1 MSVSIKDIAKAAGVS
16 HSTVSRALADSPLV
30 AEGTK
35 RRVRRLAKE
44 MGYSPSAIARGL
56 VTKRTYTVGLV
67 VTTIADPFVAEV
79 VGGIEETALDNGYSV
94 ILCDSNAEPQREIT
108 AVRTLREKR
117 VDGIIVTASRVGNLY
132 LPLLEEV
139 EVPIVLVN
147 NQQEGRYVY
156 SVATDNVHG
165 GEMAINHLLEL
176 GHRRI
181 GYIAVPEKTSSSLE
195 RLKGYKRAL
204 QAHKVEV
211 TDSLISSGNGWP
223 DGGERGMRQLLALS
237 SPPTA
242 VFCYN
247 DMTAVGAIAE
257 AKRMGFRV
265 PQDISVVGFDDIAF
279 AAYVDPPLTTIE
291 QRKYEMGQIA
301 MRMVLDILAGADAVS
316 DITLQG
322 RLVMRGSSGKPGLR
336 GMNISCG

>member
-30 AEGTK
+30 AEETK

-165 GEMAINHLLEL
+165 GEMATNHLLEL

-257 AKRMGFRV
+257 AKRIGFRV

-279 AAYVDPPLTTIE
+279 AAYLDPPLTTVA
-291 QRKYEMGQIA
+291 QRKYDMGQIA
-301 MRMVLDILAGADAVS
+301 MEMLLDILAGEDAVS
-316 DITLQG
+316 DVNLHG
-322 RLVMRGSSGKPGLR
+322 RLVVRRSSDMPR
-336 GMNISCG
+336 

>member
-30 AEGTK
+30 AEETK

-204 QAHKVEV
+204 QAHEIEV

-223 DGGERGMRQLLALS
+223 DGGESGMRQLLALS

-279 AAYVDPPLTTIE
+279 AAYLDPPLTTVA
-291 QRKYEMGQIA
+291 QRKYDMGQIA
-301 MRMVLDILAGADAVS
+301 MEMLLDILAGEDAVS
-316 DITLQG
+316 DINLHG
-322 RLVMRGSSGKPGLR
+322 RLVVRRSSDKPR
-336 GMNISCG
+336 

>member
-1 MSVSIKDIAKAAGVS
+1 MGVSIKDIAKAAGVS

-30 AEGTK
+30 AEETK
-35 RRVRRLAKE
+35 RRVRCLAKK

-56 VTKRTYTVGLV
+56 VTKRTQTVGLV
-67 VTTIADPFVAEV
+67 VTTIADPFVSEV
-79 VGGIEETALDNGYSV
+79 VRGIEETALDNGYSV

-139 EVPIVLVN
+139 EVPIVLIN
-147 NQQEGRYVY
+147 NQRAGRYVY

-165 GEMAINHLLEL
+165 GEMITNHLLEL

-181 GYIAVPEKTSSSLE
+181 GYITGPEGASSSLD
-195 RLKGYKRAL
+195 RLEGYKRAL
-204 QAHKVEV
+204 RAHRIKF
-211 TDSLISSGNGWP
+211 TDSVISSGNGCP

-237 SPPTA
+237 PPPTA

-247 DMTAVGAIAE
+247 DMTAVGAMAE
-257 AKRMGFRV
+257 ARRMGFRV
-265 PQDISVVGFDDIAF
+265 PQDFSVVGFDDIAF
-279 AAYVDPPLTTIE
+279 AAYVDPPLTTVE
-291 QRKYEMGQIA
+291 QRKYEMGQMA
-301 MRMVLDILAGADAVS
+301 MGMVLDILAGADTVP

-322 RLVMRGSSGKPGLR
+322 QLVVRGSSGQPGQ
-336 GMNISCG
+336 G

>member
-1 MSVSIKDIAKAAGVS
+1 MGVSIKDIAKAAGVS
-16 HSTVSRALADSPLV
+16 HSTVSRALADSSLV
-30 AEGTK
+30 AAETK
-35 RRVRRLAKE
+35 RRIRRLAKE

-56 VTKRTYTVGLV
+56 VTKRTNTVGLV
-67 VTTIADPFVAEV
+67 VTTIADPFVSEV
-79 VGGIEETALDNGYSV
+79 VRGIEETALDNGYSV

-139 EVPIVLVN
+139 EVPIVLIN
-147 NQQEGRYVY
+147 NQRGGRYVY

-165 GEMAINHLLEL
+165 GEMATNHLLEL
-176 GHRRI
+176 GHRCI
-181 GYIAVPEKTSSSLE
+181 GYIAGPEGASSSLD
-195 RLKGYKRAL
+195 RLQGYKRAL
-204 QAHKVEV
+204 QAHGIEF
-211 TDSLISSGNGWP
+211 TDSSISSGNGWP
-223 DGGERGMRQLLALS
+223 DGGEKGMRQLLALS

-247 DMTAVGAIAE
+247 DMTAVGAVSG
-257 AKRMGFRV
+257 AKRMGFRI

-279 AAYVDPPLTTIE
+279 AAYVDPPLTTVE
-291 QRKYEMGQIA
+291 QRKCEMGQMA
-301 MRMVLDILAGADAVS
+301 MRMLLDILAEADAVS

-322 RLVMRGSSGKPGLR
+322 RLVVRGSSGRLGE
-336 GMNISCG
+336 

>member
-30 AEGTK
+30 AEETK

-56 VTKRTYTVGLV
+56 VTKHTYTVGLV

-204 QAHKVEV
+204 QAHEIEV

-223 DGGERGMRQLLALS
+223 DGGESGMRQLLALS

-279 AAYVDPPLTTIE
+279 AAYLDPPLTTVA
-291 QRKYEMGQIA
+291 QRKYDMGQIA
-301 MRMVLDILAGADAVS
+301 MEMLLDILAGEDAVS
-316 DITLQG
+316 DINLHG
-322 RLVMRGSSGKPGLR
+322 RLVVRRSSDKPR
-336 GMNISCG
+336 